1 MHPRPLLVPVCVLTI
16 MAASG
21 VDGVWATK
29 NTWPDWLVT
38 LALYN
43 MQVSLCKY
51 AIVSL
56 VQIKVGAVNLVN

>member
-1 MHPRPLLVPVCVLTI
+1 